1 MVNMDQTIIR
11 NAFQL
16 LNHATAIL
24 DEQAIIKPFD
34 RQVYNQYGP
43 ISQEDIDRFRPL
55 FNCGIQDKWVL
66 FGGFKGIIPV
76 EASPPLGIPTMRVSP
91 GLDPAIERDKPDSNY
106 EKPPAYDEEPPVKP
120 REPLSYI
127 IIVQG
132 SNASE
137 RSKVVINSSLEA

>member
-1 MVNMDQTIIR
+1 MDQTKIC

-16 LNHATAIL
+16 LDHATAIF
-24 DEQAIIKPFD
+24 DDQATIMPFD

-43 ISQEDIDRFRPL
+43 RSQEDVDRFRPV

-66 FGGFKGIIPV
+66 FEGFKGFIPV
-76 EASPPLGIPTMRVSP
+76 NASPPFGIPTIRVSP
-91 GLDPAIERDKPDSNY
+91 GLNPAMERDESASGY
-106 EKPPAYDEEPPVKP
+106 EKPPAYHEKPPVKP

-137 RSKVVINSSLEA
+137 RSKIVINSSLKE